1 MASGTAHYN
10 LTKPA
15 STEMYDLAVW
25 NENMDNI
32 DAQMYQNETRD
43 VLPDIDFSQLSAQQ
57 IADLKT
63 ALGIS

>member
-25 NENMDNI
+25 NANMDNI